1 MSSLPVI
8 PKEAPFSEPE
18 RLWLNGFLAGL
29 FSRGESHGGGESATQ
44 AGTAALPVL
53 ILYGTQTG
61 GAEGLAKRFA
71 RQATQGGGAVRAVSM
86 EDHANLDWSRERR
99 VLLVASTYG
108 EGEPPDAALDFW
120 NWLSAENVPRFEGV
134 EYSVLAL
141 GDTSY
146 AEFCKFGR
154 QLDERF
160 ERLGA
165 QRVAERAECDAD
177 PTETAASWWG
187 GLQDWVFTK
196 AHPGAPVSIPNPADA
211 SETAPA
217 GARTQDAAAA
227 AALYGKHNPFPGAL
241 LRNVCLSRNGSA
253 KDVRHFEIAIEG
265 SGLAYQPGDA
275 LGVVPTNCPELV
287 EQILGAIQCDGEEA
301 VRLKEPGEVS
311 LRMALQRHLDLGRPS
326 KDLLAL
332 TGAAPSEGEDL
343 LDVLQGRT
351 FPGSPQEFVTVCRKL
366 QPRLYSI
373 SSSPKA
379 HPGEVHL
386 TVGVVQYERAG
397 RRRKGVCSTFLAER
411 ASPGPVPVFFH
422 ESKSFRLPG
431 NGALPIIMV
440 GPGTGIA
447 PFRAF
452 LEERRATGAAGSN
465 WLFFGD
471 QKRACDFLYEEELG
485 AYLKDGHL
493 TRLDLAFSRDEA
505 AKVYVQHR
513 MRENGRAL
521 WDWLEKGAHFYVCGD
536 ASRMAKDVEAALLEL
551 IQLHG
556 ARAEGPALE
565 YLAALRKA
573 GRYQRDVY

>member
-1 MSSLPVI
+1 MFSLPVI

-29 FSRGESHGGGESATQ
+29 FSRGETHAGGESATQ
-44 AGTAALPVL
+44 AGTTALPVL

-71 RQATQGGGAVRAVSM
+71 KQANQSGGAARVVSM
-86 EDHANLDWSRERR
+86 EDHSTLDWSTERR

-108 EGEPPDAALDFW
+108 EGEPPDTALDFW
-120 NWLSAENVPRFEGV
+120 NWLSAENAPRLDSV

-141 GDTSY
+141 GDTNY

-165 QRVAERAECDAD
+165 IRVAVRAECDAD
-177 PTETAASWWG
+177 PMETAANWWG
-187 GLQDWVFTK
+187 GLKDWVFSKTTEDTN
-196 AHPGAPVSIPNPADA
+196 GLSSGLVVSSGSFPPAVQMED
-211 SETAPA
+211 T
-217 GARTQDAAAA
+217 GDAASV
-227 AALYGKHNPFPGAL
+227 YGKQNPFPGTL
-241 LRNVCLSRNGSA
+241 LSNVSLSRSGSA
-253 KDVRHFEIAIEG
+253 KDVRHFEISIEG
-265 SGLAYQPGDA
+265 SGLVYQPGDA

-287 EQILGAIQCDGEEA
+287 EQILEAIRCDGEEA

-311 LRMALQRHLDLGRPS
+311 LRMALQRHLDLGRAT
-326 KDLLAL
+326 KELLAL
-332 TGAAPSEGEDL
+332 TGASPSEGADL
-343 LDVLQGRT
+343 LDALEEGSFR
-351 FPGSPQEFVTVCRKL
+351 GSPQEFAGVCRKL

-386 TVGVVQYERAG
+386 TVGVVRYERAG
-397 RRRKGVCSTFLAER
+397 RCRKGVCSTFLAER
-411 ASPGPVPVFFH
+411 ASPGPVPIFFH
-422 ESKSFRLPG
+422 ESKSFRLPEDS
-431 NGALPIIMV
+431 ALPIIMV

-452 LEERRATGAAGSN
+452 LEERRATGAVGSN

-485 AYLKDGHL
+485 AHLKDGHL

-505 AKVYVQHR
+505 GKVYVQHR
-513 MRENGRAL
+513 MRESGREL

-536 ASRMAKDVEAALLEL
+536 ASRMAKDVEAALLEV

-556 ARAEGPALE
+556 TRAEGAALE
-565 YLAALRKA
+565 YLAAMRKA

>member
-18 RLWLNGFLAGL
+18 RFWLNGYLAGL
-29 FSRGESHGGGESATQ
+29 FSRGEAQSTEQPVLQTHA
-44 AGTAALPVL
+44 AALPVL

-71 RQATQGGGAVRAVSM
+71 KEVNKAGGAARALSM
-86 EDHANLDWSRERR
+86 AEHSTLDWSRERR

-108 EGEPPDAALDFW
+108 EGEPPDPALDFW
-120 NWLSAENVPRFEGV
+120 NWLSAENSPRFEGV

-146 AEFCKFGR
+146 AEFCRFGR

-160 ERLGA
+160 EHLGA
-165 QRVAERAECDAD
+165 RRVAERAECDAD

-196 AHPGAPVSIPNPADA
+196 AQPGTPVSISNPTDS
-211 SETAPA
+211 SETARS
-217 GARTQDAAAA
+217 GARIQDVTPATP
-227 AALYGKHNPFPGAL
+227 LYGKHHPFPGVL

-265 SGLAYQPGDA
+265 SGLSYQPGDA

-287 EQILGAIQCDGEEA
+287 EQILDALQCDGEEA

-311 LRMALQRHLDLGRPS
+311 LRLALQRHLDLGRPS

-332 TGAAPSEGEDL
+332 AGASPSEGEDL
-343 LDVLQGRT
+343 LDVLQGSL
-351 FPGSPQEFVTVCRKL
+351 FPGSPGEFVAACRKL

-373 SSSPKA
+373 SSSPRA
-379 HPGEVHL
+379 HPDEVHL

-411 ASPGPVPVFFH
+411 ASPGPVPIFFH
-422 ESKSFRLPG
+422 EAKSFRLP
-431 NGALPIIMV
+431 ADSTLPVIMV

-452 LEERRATGAAGSN
+452 LEERRATGAPGLN

-471 QKRACDFLYEEELG
+471 QKRSCDFLYEEELG
-485 AYLKDGHL
+485 AWLKDGHL
-493 TRLDLAFSRDEA
+493 ARLDLAFSRDEA
-505 AKVYVQHR
+505 GKVYVQHR
-513 MRENGRAL
+513 MQENGRAL

-536 ASRMAKDVEAALLEL
+536 ASRMAKDVESALLEV
-551 IQLHG
+551 IQVHG

>member
-8 PKEAPFSEPE
+8 PKDAPFSEPE

-29 FSRGESHGGGESATQ
+29 FSRGEVHSGGQPASPQ
-44 AGTAALPVL
+44 HTASLPVL

-71 RQATQGGGAVRAVSM
+71 KEANKSGASARAVSM
-86 EDHANLDWSRERR
+86 ENHSTLDWSKESR

-108 EGEPPDAALDFW
+108 EGEPPDSALGFW
-120 NWLSAENVPRFEGV
+120 NWLSAENAPRMDGV

-141 GDTSY
+141 GDTNY

-154 QLDERF
+154 LLDERF

-165 QRVAERAECDAD
+165 KRVAERAECDAD
-177 PTETAASWWG
+177 PAETATNWWDG
-187 GLQDWVFTK
+187 MRDWVFSK
-196 AHPGAPVSIPNPADA
+196 SMPLPNPSD
-211 SETAPA
+211 STTEISGETAQPV
-217 GARTQDAAAA
+217 AAS
-227 AALYGKHNPFPGAL
+227 YGKHNPFPGTL

-253 KDVRHFEIAIEG
+253 KEVRHFEISIDG
-265 SGLAYQPGDA
+265 SGLSYLPGDA
-275 LGVVPTNCPELV
+275 LGVVPKNCPELV
-287 EQILGAIQCDGEEA
+287 EQILEAVQCDGEEA
-301 VRLKEPGEVS
+301 VHVKEAGEVS

-326 KDLLAL
+326 KGILAL
-332 TGAAPSEGEDL
+332 TDTLPSEGADV
-343 LDVLQGRT
+343 LDVLQGRV
-351 FPGSPQEFVTVCRKL
+351 FRGGPQELVAACRKL

-386 TVGVVQYERAG
+386 TVGVVHYELAG

-411 ASPGPVPVFFH
+411 AAPGSVPVFFH
-422 ESKSFRLPG
+422 ETKSFRLP
-431 NGALPIIMV
+431 NDSALPIIMV

-452 LEERRATGAAGSN
+452 LEERRATGASGRN

-485 AYLKDGHL
+485 AYVKDGHL
-493 TRLDLAFSRDEA
+493 GRLDLAFSRDA
-505 AKVYVQHR
+505 ADKVYVQHL
-513 MRENGRAL
+513 MKENGHTL
-521 WDWLEKGAHFYVCGD
+521 WDWLEDGAHFYVCGD
-536 ASRMAKDVEAALLEL
+536 ASRMAKDVEKALLE
-551 IQLHG
+551 IFQRYG
-556 ARAEGPALE
+556 NKTEDGALE
-565 YLAALRKA
+565 HLATLRKA

>member
-1 MSSLPVI
+1 
-8 PKEAPFSEPE
+8 
-18 RLWLNGFLAGL
+18 
-29 FSRGESHGGGESATQ
+29 
-44 AGTAALPVL
+44 
-53 ILYGTQTG
+53 
-61 GAEGLAKRFA
+61 
-71 RQATQGGGAVRAVSM
+71 M
-86 EDHANLDWSRERR
+86 EEHSTLDWSRERR

-108 EGEPPDAALDFW
+108 EGEPPDPALDFW
-120 NWLSAENVPRFEGV
+120 NWLSGENGPRFEGV

-146 AEFCKFGR
+146 AEFCRFGR

-160 ERLGA
+160 EHLGA
-165 QRVAERAECDAD
+165 KRVAERAECDAD

-196 AHPGAPVSIPNPADA
+196 AQSGSPVSISNPADS
-211 SETAPA
+211 SETTRS

-227 AALYGKHNPFPGAL
+227 TALYGKHNPFPGVL

-265 SGLAYQPGDA
+265 SGLSYQPGDA

-287 EQILGAIQCDGEEA
+287 EQILEALQCDGEEA
-301 VRLKEPGEVS
+301 VRLRDPGEVS
-311 LRMALQRHLDLGRPS
+311 LRLALQRHLDLGRPS

-332 TGAAPSEGEDL
+332 AGASPSEGEDL
-343 LDVLQGRT
+343 LDVLQGSL
-351 FPGSPQEFVTVCRKL
+351 FPGSLGEFVAVCRKL

-373 SSSPKA
+373 SSNPKA
-379 HPGEVHL
+379 HPDQVHL
-386 TVGVVQYERAG
+386 AVGVVQYERAG

-411 ASPGPVPVFFH
+411 ASPGPVHIFFH
-422 ESKSFRLPG
+422 EARSFRLPADP
-431 NGALPIIMV
+431 ALPVIIV

-452 LEERRATGAAGSN
+452 LEERRATGASGLN

-471 QKRACDFLYEEELG
+471 QKRSCDFLYEEELV
-485 AYLKDGHL
+485 AWLKDGHL
-493 TRLDLAFSRDEA
+493 ARLDLAFSRDEA
-505 AKVYVQHR
+505 GKVYVQHR
-513 MRENGRAL
+513 MQENGRAL

-536 ASRMAKDVEAALLEL
+536 ASRMAKDVELALLEV
-551 IQLHG
+551 IQVHG